1 MILFAL
7 FNSILTKLRQWR
19 WYYCS
24 IDGGGTVLVDGSGMN
39 GGSNPE
45 AEILPGSFRTFG
57 EASDANVFF
66 KHILLFLVFAMIYL
80 RESRSRC
87 NSCT

>member
-1 MILFAL
+1 MFYDSFRSIQFHIDQIETVALVLF
-7 FNSILTKLRQWR
+7 FNR
-19 WYYCS
+19 W
-24 IDGGGTVLVDGSGMN
+24 GGTVLVDGSGMN

-66 KHILLFLVFAMIYL
+66 LLFLFL
-80 RESRSRC
+80 Q
-87 NSCT
+87 